1 MQQGYTISSG
11 RNAMLKCGIL
21 RVYFDTFSSKNE
33 SRVTFINNYNQSC
46 SIDFRCCSFTGKERD
61 EETGYGYFGA
71 RYMDHELMSMWLSV
85 DPMADKYPNIS
96 PYAYCAWNPVRLV
109 DPDGR
114 DWYDIDKNGYI
125 RKNEKKSKDCKDF
138 DVVHSTM
145 TDKTIKFNKKIIEKA
160 SNIEKQEYE
169 FTEGGETISGSAM
182 GTQIDIN
189 ATTEDAKSLYDFCIS
204 NTDHIEFSL
213 FQGNSAGTEWYIS
226 TSHAHQEDEFSTAL
240 GYVLALAGS
249 FYSHQHNHPYLGV
262 DCTKASDGDK
272 TFIRRTTEIL
282 KETHKTVSPSYKLS
296 IIVDG
301 NIKNLKYNEKT
312 GFYE

>member
-1 MQQGYTISSG
+1 MVRAHIFYHSDHLGGANWITDGYGNPVQHLQYLPFGEPFVDQHPAGYQERYT
-11 RNAMLKCGIL
+11 
-21 RVYFDTFSSKNE
+21 
-33 SRVTFINNYNQSC
+33 
-46 SIDFRCCSFTGKERD
+46 FTGKERD

-71 RYMDHELMSMWLSV
+71 RYMDHELMTSWLSV
-85 DPMADKYPNIS
+85 DPMADKYPSIS
-96 PYAYCAWNPVRLV
+96 PYAYCAWNPVKLV
-109 DPDGR
+109 DSDGR

-125 RKNEKKSKDCKDF
+125 RKNEEKSKDCKDY

-145 TDKTIKFNKKIIEKA
+145 TDKTISFDKKNIEKA

-169 FTEGGETISGSAM
+169 FKEGDETISGSAM

-189 ATTEDAKSLYDFCIS
+189 ATTKDAKSLYDFCIS

-226 TSHAHQEDEFSTAL
+226 TSHAHQEDKFSTAL

-262 DCTKASDGDK
+262 NCTEASEGDK

-282 KETHKTVSPSYKLS
+282 KKTHKTVSPSYKLS
-296 IIVDG
+296 IIEDG